1 VKPLLFRGVP
11 TLARLKMQK
20 LNFTFWEFMDNSRA
34 IYESLINSRCSDSHW
49 SKIKK
54 LSRTADIPLD
64 SDGLKVIVNLRKLN
78 PRYFNLYP
86 EIKNQLTDYGQT
98 ISGDFGLRISGE
110 NLVQLINQKL
120 NISPD
125 ITTVYRWFY
134 RANTTFKRKQWYDRK
149 TAMMILT
156 NALIYK
162 AKAYRIG
169 A

>member
-1 VKPLLFRGVP
+1 
-11 TLARLKMQK
+11 
-20 LNFTFWEFMDNSRA
+20 MDNPRA
-34 IYESLINSRCSDSHW
+34 IYETLINRRCSDTHW

-54 LSRTADIPLD
+54 LATTADIPLD
-64 SDGLKVIVNLRKLN
+64 NDGLKVIVNLRKVN

-86 EIKNQLTDYGQT
+86 EIRNQLGEIGLKVSGQL
-98 ISGDFGLRISGE
+98 GLGITGE
-110 NLVQLINQKL
+110 NLIKLINNSL

-134 RANTTFKRKQWYDRK
+134 RADTTFKRKQWYDRK

-162 AKAYRIG
+162 AKNHRIG

>member
-1 VKPLLFRGVP
+1 
-11 TLARLKMQK
+11 
-20 LNFTFWEFMDNSRA
+20 MDNPRA
-34 IYESLINSRCSDSHW
+34 IYETLINRRCSDTHW

-54 LSRTADIPLD
+54 LATTADIPLD
-64 SDGLKVIVNLRKLN
+64 NDGLKVIVNLRKVN

-86 EIKNQLTDYGQT
+86 EIRNQLGE
-98 ISGDFGLRISGE
+98 IGLEVSGELGLGITGE
-110 NLVQLINQKL
+110 NLIKLINNSL

-134 RANTTFKRKQWYDRK
+134 RADTTFKRKQWYDRK
-149 TAMMILT
+149 TSMMILT

-162 AKAYRIG
+162 AKNHRIG

>member
-1 VKPLLFRGVP
+1 
-11 TLARLKMQK
+11 
-20 LNFTFWEFMDNSRA
+20 MDNPRA
-34 IYESLINSRCSDSHW
+34 IYETLINRRCSDTHW

-54 LSRTADIPLD
+54 LATTADIPLD
-64 SDGLKVIVNLRKLN
+64 NDGLKVIVNLRKVN

-86 EIKNQLTDYGQT
+86 EIRNQLGE
-98 ISGDFGLRISGE
+98 IGLKVSGELGLGITGE
-110 NLVQLINQKL
+110 NLIKLINNSL

-149 TAMMILT
+149 TAMMVLT

-162 AKAYRIG
+162 AKTHRIG

>member
-1 VKPLLFRGVP
+1 
-11 TLARLKMQK
+11 MQK
-20 LNFTFWEFMDNSRA
+20 LNFTFWDFMDNSRA

-64 SDGLKVIVNLRKLN
+64 SDGLKVIVSLRKVN

-86 EIKNQLTDYGQT
+86 EIQHQLTDYGQT
-98 ISGDFGLRISGE
+98 ISGELGLGITGE
-110 NLVQLINQKL
+110 KLVKLINNSL

-134 RANTTFKRKQWYDRK
+134 RSNTTFKRKKFYDRK
-149 TAMMILT
+149 TAMMVLT

-162 AKAYRIG
+162 AKAFRLG

>member
-1 VKPLLFRGVP
+1 
-11 TLARLKMQK
+11 
-20 LNFTFWEFMDNSRA
+20 MDNPRA
-34 IYESLINSRCSDSHW
+34 IYETLINRRCSDTHW

-54 LSRTADIPLD
+54 LATTADIPLD
-64 SDGLKVIVNLRKLN
+64 NDGLKVVVNLRKVN

-86 EIKNQLTDYGQT
+86 EIRNQLGE
-98 ISGDFGLRISGE
+98 IGLKVSGELGLGITGE
-110 NLVQLINQKL
+110 NLIKLINNSL

-149 TAMMILT
+149 TSMMVLT

-162 AKAYRIG
+162 AKAFRLG

>member
-1 VKPLLFRGVP
+1 
-11 TLARLKMQK
+11 M
-20 LNFTFWEFMDNSRA
+20 EDSRV
-34 IYESLINSRCSDSHW
+34 IYETLIGKRCGDSHW

-54 LSRTADIPLD
+54 LANTCNIQLD
-64 SDGLKVIVNLRKLN
+64 NDGLKFIVNLRKLN

-86 EIKNQLTDYGQT
+86 EIQNQLTDYGKS
-98 ISGDFGLRISGE
+98 INGELGLGITGE
-110 NLVQLINQKL
+110 NLVKLINQKL

-134 RANTTFKRKQWYDRK
+134 RSSTKFKRKQWYDRK
-149 TAMMILT
+149 TAMMVLT

-162 AKAYRIG
+162 AKTHRIG